1 MNTTISCASLE
12 QPGNWRIVG
21 VVLVLLVVTLPA
33 LPLLWHTIT
42 TTDAMTWP
50 FSGTFGSVL
59 GNSVLVALTV
69 AAVSLLF
76 GLPVGVLVTF
86 YEFPGRKILL
96 ALATLPLLV
105 PSVLWAIG
113 WSALV
118 ARLAPTATDFVSGIT
133 GCAFVFSMT
142 TIPLVLLT
150 SYAATMGLSASQVDS
165 ARLAGGE
172 RRVFWYAA
180 RHAAIPALLAALLG
194 GVLTLSDPGPGQI
207 LGLRTAASEI
217 LISFSALYD
226 FSLAAQQCVA
236 LTALVLIFAAPLAYF
251 AGSRI
256 ASGMLARQTRR
267 LRRVRHK
274 TMATAT
280 IVVLT
285 AFVLVGVITPML
297 GLTLP
302 VRVDGEMF
310 RRALSEL
317 GRTAGDTVLYATG
330 AGAIAVLLG
339 FLLTFFV
346 GRQVRLKTVTLG
358 AAFALFSLP
367 PALTSL
373 GLIYLGT
380 DAPAWADPLFRSR
393 LTVCLAL
400 GLRFF
405 PVSWCAADNVSS
417 PSRTTVGTP
426 NWRGSHAPD
435 SPSRHRRHW
444 HSITFTSARRRL
456 LPTGYIHS
464 DGQCPRITRRGP
476 VPTLCDRVS
485 RTRRPRLGRRKSL
498 MNQGFELRAV
508 SKNYHEHVV
517 LSEVSLTVPV
527 GQHTA
532 ILGTSGCGKSTVLRI
547 LSGLDA
553 PSGGEVL
560 LNGAVISQANRVL
573 VPPHR
578 RGVAMVFQDLA
589 LWPNLSVLDNV
600 LLGQSGTGLTRRE
613 AQVRA
618 GEALALCG
626 IEPLA
631 KRQPGELS
639 GGQQQRVALARSLA
653 TQPTFLFLDEPF
665 SGLDLVTKTMLLNE
679 ISLLAEQRQLTIVL
693 VSHDPTEVTALCRS
707 AVVLDLGKVKEA
719 GELSVLM
726 RQPRTEISEKNE

>member
-12 QPGNWRIVG
+12 QPGKWRIVG

-33 LPLLWHTIT
+33 LPLLWHTT
-42 TTDAMTWP
+42 TTIDAITWP
-50 FSGTFGSVL
+50 VSGTFGGVL

-86 YEFPGRKILL
+86 YEFRGRRILL

-113 WSALV
+113 WSAFV
-118 ARLAPTATDFVSGIT
+118 ARLAPTATDIVSGIT
-133 GCAFVFSMT
+133 GCALVFSMT

-150 SYAATMGLSASQVDS
+150 SYAATMGLSGSQVDS

-172 RRVFWYAA
+172 LRVFWYAA

-226 FSLAAQQCVA
+226 FTLAAQQCVA
-236 LTALVLIFAAPLAYF
+236 LTVLVLIFAAPLAYF

-256 ASGMLARQTRR
+256 ASGMLAQQTRN

-274 TMATAT
+274 TMATLA

-285 AFVLVGVITPML
+285 AFVLVGVMTPIL

-302 VRVDGEMF
+302 LRLDGEMF

-405 PVSWCAADNVSS
+405 PVAAILSMRAWNSASTSWALAAGIHGV
-417 PSRTTVGTP
+417 PLITYL
-426 NWRGSHAPD
+426 
-435 SPSRHRRHW
+435 RRV
-444 HSITFTSARRRL
+444 AL
-456 LPTGYIHS
+456 PLVLPTG
-464 DGQCPRITRRGP
+464 
-476 VPTLCDRVS
+476 
-485 RTRRPRLGRRKSL
+485 
-498 MNQGFELRAV
+498 AV
-508 SKNYHEHVV
+508 AM
-517 LSEVSLTVPV
+517 LLIALLA
-527 GQHTA
+527 TA
-532 ILGTSGCGKSTVLRI
+532 DIGTVLLLHPPGAGSFPLAI
-547 LSGLDA
+547 FTVMANA
-553 PSGGEVL
+553 PESLVAALCLLYVVVSGGL
-560 LNGAVISQANRVL
+560 
-573 VPPHR
+573 
-578 RGVAMVFQDLA
+578 
-589 LWPNLSVLDNV
+589 
-600 LLGQSGTGLTRRE
+600 
-613 AQVRA
+613 
-618 GEALALCG
+618 
-626 IEPLA
+626 
-631 KRQPGELS
+631 
-639 GGQQQRVALARSLA
+639 VALVWVGGNSL
-653 TQPTFLFLDEPF
+653 
-665 SGLDLVTKTMLLNE
+665 
-679 ISLLAEQRQLTIVL
+679 
-693 VSHDPTEVTALCRS
+693 
-707 AVVLDLGKVKEA
+707 
-719 GELSVLM
+719 
-726 RQPRTEISEKNE
+726 